1 MTAAFNSSLT
11 YPRSVAQV
19 VKRHPEVAR
28 ARLMVARSGAADV
41 MTLRCEL
48 AEGADAAAGDALA
61 GAIAE
66 TLQAVCK
73 LKGAVALEAP
83 GSLPNDG
90 KVIEDARDYG

>member
-1 MTAAFNSSLT
+1 MT

-19 VKRHPEVAR
+19 VKHHPEVAR
-28 ARLMVARSGAADV
+28 ARLVVARSGAADV

-83 GSLPNDG
+83 GALPNDG

>member
-1 MTAAFNSSLT
+1 M
-11 YPRSVAQV
+11 AQV
-19 VKRHPEVAR
+19 VKHHPEVAR
-28 ARLMVARSGAADV
+28 ARLVVARSGAADV

-48 AEGADAAAGDALA
+48 AEGADTAAGDAALA

-66 TLQAVCK
+66 TLRAVCK

-83 GSLPNDG
+83 GALPNDG

>member
-1 MTAAFNSSLT
+1 M
-11 YPRSVAQV
+11 AQV

-48 AEGADAAAGDALA
+48 AEGADVGDVSR
-61 GAIAE
+61 GEAIAE

-90 KVIEDARDYG
+90 RVIEDARDYG